1 MIKKL
6 IVFGLFFL
14 QLLQVSAQNLK
25 KLTIII
31 AEIPAIDL
39 ADLTV
44 YLASDF
50 NNWNPKSDVY
60 QFKINKQSQL
70 QLKISLPVSIV
81 NFKITKGSW
90 EKVECDFNGE
100 EINNRSLKLNN
111 DTTIYLKI
119 SAFADQFIRKIV
131 ESTRSKNVK
140 IIDSAFYIP
149 QLGLKRRIW
158 VYLPSSY
165 QNGKKKY
172 PVLYMH
178 DGQNLFDNATSGYGE
193 WGVDETLDS
202 ISKSDDKQSIV
213 IGIDHGGG
221 DRLLEYNPFD
231 SRFGKGKGGAYVDF
245 IMKTLKPLID
255 RNYRTLN
262 TPKNTGVIGSSMGG
276 LISLY
281 AALKYPKTFG
291 VAGVFSPAFWV
302 APLIYDFAEKK
313 KWNKKTRIFLLAGE
327 LESKEMIPDMRKM
340 YELLINKGYPASNLK
355 FVIQPDGQHSEWFWH
370 REFVEFYKWL

>member
-6 IVFGLFFL
+6 IVFAIFFL

-25 KLTIII
+25 KLTLII
-31 AEIPAIDL
+31 AELPTNDL
-39 ADLTV
+39 ANLTV

-50 NNWNPKSDVY
+50 NNWNPKNDAY

-70 QLKISLPVSIV
+70 QLTLFLPVSTI
-81 NFKITKGSW
+81 NFKLTKGSW
-90 EKVECDFNGE
+90 ENVECDRYEKG
-100 EINNRSLKLNN
+100 INNRSLQLNN
-111 DTTIYLKI
+111 DTTIYLKVA
-119 SAFADQFIRKIV
+119 AFADQFEKKV
-131 ESTRSKNVK
+131 KKSTASNNVK
-140 IIDSAFYIP
+140 ILDSVFYIP
-149 QLGLKRRIW
+149 QLGVKRRIW

-165 QNGKKKY
+165 QKVKKKY

-178 DGQNLFDNATSGYGE
+178 DGQNLFDNATSGFEE
-193 WGVDETLDS
+193 WGVDEILDS
-202 ISKSDDKQSIV
+202 ISKSDDKESIV

-231 SRFGKGKGGAYVDF
+231 SRFGKGKGDAYVDF
-245 IMKTLKPLID
+245 IVKTLKPLID

-276 LISLY
+276 LISFY

-302 APLIYDFAEKK
+302 APLIYDFAEKSK
-313 KWNKKTRIFLLAGE
+313 LNKKTRIFFLAGE
-327 LESKEMIPDMRKM
+327 LESKEMVPDMRKM
-340 YELLINKGYPASNLK
+340 YDLLIKKGYPATHLK
-355 FVIQPDGQHSEWFWH
+355 FVTQPDGQHSEWFWH
-370 REFVEFYKWL
+370 REFPKFYKWL